1 MRKCLD
7 SNNNIAELEKRI
19 QEILKKLEEL
29 NKADTND
36 KNPKDFEEIEKSL
49 HSLTRTLGDL
59 YAAIRLQKALDAS
72 KEEATKAAKAVK
84 IRPTPFLTI

>member
-36 KNPKDFEEIEKSL
+36 KNPKDFKKLKNHYI
-49 HSLTRTLGDL
+49 H
-59 YAAIRLQKALDAS
+59 
-72 KEEATKAAKAVK
+72 
-84 IRPTPFLTI
+84 